1 MARMDIVR
9 TGLSLATASCLF
21 IALEASTAIAQVK
34 TSDHVTPGGIPF
46 RHALMPRAR
55 TQTIQFGWHDGYSF
69 SLKEGH
75 AAGSWGAGMI
85 MQGPAGSSRAEF
97 EEDAKDAQAR
107 MSLQSNFR
115 NTFGS
120 IGAPP
125 EKMDD
130 AITLFGRALSSPAL
144 DPDRLK
150 ERIANRK
157 AEIRQARVKAQ
168 TLASDIGAYLF
179 LAPGPARQWRLGD
192 DAILDAVTIERIE
205 AWRKAVLTRQGLKVA
220 VAGPEPTEKVAAQ
233 IDRLL
238 GQLPVK
244 GAEARSNSIPIQHSA
259 KSVALAAPVPQTYLL
274 IGGWSAFSR
283 NEDPFTADML
293 TKILR
298 ERLFKA
304 VREKL
309 GAAYGASVRLSAVGA
324 DTLFFSASAAVE
336 HEKAADALAAIRTE
350 LARFLADGITQA
362 ELDPQKEKLISDT
375 RQSMRRAPYVARL
388 LRNAMLENLPA
399 DHVETTEKQITA
411 ISLDHVNKA
420 IREKLGGGSLATIII
435 TPAVGV
441 FNADCIVK
449 AAAEAETCR

>member
-1 MARMDIVR
+1 MVR
-9 TGLSLATASCLF
+9 LAMGLAAASCLA
-21 IALEASTAIAQVK
+21 IALQAQTATAQVK
-34 TSDHVTPGGIPF
+34 ASDHVTPGGIPF

-55 TQTIQFGWHDGYSF
+55 TQTIQFGWHDGYAF

-107 MSLQSNFR
+107 ISLQSNFR

-120 IGAPP
+120 LGAPP

-130 AITLFGRALSSPAL
+130 AIALFSRALASPAL
-144 DPDRLK
+144 DPERLR

-157 AEIRQARVKAQ
+157 AEIRQARVKAE
-168 TLASDIGAYLF
+168 TLASDIGAYLH

-192 DAILDAVTIERIE
+192 DAILDAVTVPRIE
-205 AWRKAVLTRQGLKVA
+205 EWRKAVLTRQGLKVA
-220 VAGPEPTEKVAAQ
+220 VAGPEPVEKVAAQ

-238 GQLPVK
+238 ARLPEK
-244 GAEARSNSIPIQHSA
+244 GTEARNNSIPIQHSA

-283 NEDPFTADML
+283 NEDPFASDIL
-293 TKILR
+293 AKILR

-309 GAAYGASVRLSAVGA
+309 GAAYGASARLSAIGPDA
-324 DTLFFSASAAVE
+324 LFFSVSAAVE
-336 HEKAADALAAIRTE
+336 HEKATDALAAIRAE
-350 LARFLADGITQA
+350 LARFLAEGITQA

-399 DHVETTEKQITA
+399 DHVETTEKRIAAIT
-411 ISLDHVNKA
+411 LDHANKA
-420 IREKLGGGSLATIII
+420 IREKLGGTPLATIIVA
-435 TPAVGV
+435 PAVEA